1 MARVA
6 VDPAILSHGW
16 IFVGR
21 RRQLLVLFGAT
32 KLRRLVD
39 QPDLELMQQ
48 LARGVQGAEVHGG
61 VALRRE
67 PIVAF
72 LNSIAADMPT
82 DLELVGSR
90 PLFDLVTAEVETEC
104 RREPDLY
111 EKVING
117 RIEPFAMDYAAVPP
131 TVEALEDPVEQTL
144 HAAVYGH
151 CDVIVSD
158 ALARRYPGR
167 GRLSADD
174 RVFQLTSFEDFI
186 RLFVERNGVELARI
200 DPQLMAPLARL
211 LQSIHPNRAR
221 L

>member
-1 MARVA
+1 MPRVA
-6 VDPAILSHGW
+6 VDPVILSHGW

-21 RRQLLVLFGAT
+21 RRQLLVVLGLT

-39 QPDLELMQQ
+39 QPDLPLMED

-61 VALRRE
+61 VALDRE
-67 PIVAF
+67 PIEAF
-72 LNSIAADMPT
+72 LDRVVADMPT

-111 EKVING
+111 EKVLDG
-117 RIEPFAMDYAAVPP
+117 RIEPFAVDYAAVPRM
-131 TVEALEDPVEQTL
+131 VEAPEDPVEQTL

-151 CDVIVSD
+151 CEVIVSD
-158 ALARRYPGR
+158 ALAKRYPGR
-167 GRLSADD
+167 GELSTGG
-174 RVFQLTSFEDFI
+174 RVFQLTSFEDFV
-186 RLFVERNGVELARI
+186 RLFVECDGFELAQI
-200 DPQLMAPLARL
+200 DPHLVAALTRL
-211 LQSIHPNRAR
+211 LQSIHPNRAH